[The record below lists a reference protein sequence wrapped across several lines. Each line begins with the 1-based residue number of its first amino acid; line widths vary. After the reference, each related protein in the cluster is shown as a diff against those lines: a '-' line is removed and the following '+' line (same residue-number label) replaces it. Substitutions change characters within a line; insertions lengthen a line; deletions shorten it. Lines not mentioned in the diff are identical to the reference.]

1 LENEENSMEIYAT
14 KFSIEEKGEVKAELE
29 MFGEAVDIV
38 KIEKFPSPHLLRIIA
53 DFIESDIPE
62 KPIAKPQ

>member
-1 LENEENSMEIYAT
+1 MEIYAT

-38 KIEKFPSPHLLRIIA
+38 KIEKFPSSNLLRLIA
-53 DFIESDIPE
+53 DFIDSDVPE